1 MVLDVD
7 GSEQTSKREK
17 GVNHMNRILF
27 AVILVLS
34 CSAANAEIICTYD
47 GCRMVPDRYIAP
59 QMAPDGSYHTR
70 RPYSN
75 PYEYQNM
82 MPRRYIAPQRAP
94 DGSYGDEE

>member
-17 GVNHMNRILF
+17 GMNHMNRVLF

-47 GCRMVPDRYIAP
+47 GCRTVPDRYIAP
-59 QMAPDGSYHTR
+59 QMAPDGSQNAALRQSANFQVSTDDAGR
-70 RPYSN
+70 QLRPF
-75 PYEYQNM
+75 P
-82 MPRRYIAPQRAP
+82 A
-94 DGSYGDEE
+94 G

>member
-17 GVNHMNRILF
+17 GVNHMNRVLF

-47 GCRMVPDRYIAP
+47 GCRTVPDRYIAP
-59 QMAPDGSYHTR
+59 QMAPDGSHNR
-70 RPYSN
+70 RPYGN
-75 PYEYQNM
+75 PPTFRYRQM
-82 MPRRYIAPQRAP
+82 MP
-94 DGSYGDEE
+94 DGSYGRSPRDKS